1 MTIQSPFFT
10 VDVCTGRVWGGQL
23 LLYYDIGA
31 VDFAQNHV
39 FCIANPFF
47 CPYFHEICYF
57 NSFYQYFGWVM
68 GVFAQQGPKTS
79 LFKENYAH
87 YWIFYYLK
95 LHPPW
100 LLAWTPP
107 PPRNYFF
114 SSNSLFRGFLIVIN
128 SIFGLK
134 SISFHSIKASIFI
147 CFQNFQFLCD
157 YDQNSLHLE
166 KSSNRKIPM
175 KCSFQLLF
183 ICTTPILNHNCM
195 QNKLLLRKYGR
206 VRLHFSQIF
215 DIRGK
220 INFLWTLCFYAI
232 FCSIY
237 NFCRPISGKVL
248 TFGANNL
255 GYAQILPKAPL

>member
-100 LLAWTPP
+100 LLAWTT

-114 SSNSLFRGFLIVIN
+114 SSNSLFRGLLIVIN
-128 SIFGLK
+128 SISGLK
-134 SISFHSIKASIFI
+134 NIFVHSIKASIFI
-147 CFQNFQFLCD
+147 IFQNFQFLCD

-166 KSSNRKIPM
+166 KSSNRKIPNM
-175 KCSFQLLF
+175 YS
-183 ICTTPILNHNCM
+183 
-195 QNKLLLRKYGR
+195 
-206 VRLHFSQIF
+206 
-215 DIRGK
+215 
-220 INFLWTLCFYAI
+220 
-232 FCSIY
+232 
-237 NFCRPISGKVL
+237 
-248 TFGANNL
+248 
-255 GYAQILPKAPL
+255 

>member
-1 MTIQSPFFT
+1 MKLATRGRILAGIACVRVKSGLFLKVKIPKNLKNEKIVHKRHGLALFSCWFFDWVISCDHFDTLNVRKAIELTIQSPFFT

-100 LLAWTPP
+100 LLAWTTPP
-107 PPRNYFF
+107 PELFF
-114 SSNSLFRGFLIVIN
+114 S
-128 SIFGLK
+128 
-134 SISFHSIKASIFI
+134 
-147 CFQNFQFLCD
+147 
-157 YDQNSLHLE
+157 
-166 KSSNRKIPM
+166 
-175 KCSFQLLF
+175 
-183 ICTTPILNHNCM
+183 
-195 QNKLLLRKYGR
+195 
-206 VRLHFSQIF
+206 
-215 DIRGK
+215 
-220 INFLWTLCFYAI
+220 
-232 FCSIY
+232 
-237 NFCRPISGKVL
+237 
-248 TFGANNL
+248 
-255 GYAQILPKAPL
+255 AQIAYLGVF